1 MGFTQTQMEALM
13 ASKVFVKADKPAGK
27 IQGTAGKIQGTA
39 GKQPTARQTA
49 RKCSHGVERASC
61 RMCGGKRMCVH
72 LLQRK
77 FCALCGGT
85 QVCEH
90 GRVRF
95 ACIECGGNRV
105 CKTCRACKTPRR
117 DTDCLQCQGAKEWA
131 VWMEGRGAQAI

>member
-13 ASKVFVKADKPAGK
+13 ASKDKPAGK
-27 IQGTAGKIQGTA
+27 IQGTAGK
-39 GKQPTARQTA
+39 TA

-61 RMCGGKRMCVH
+61 RMCVH